1 MNLEELGKELIK
13 LRKKKGLTIEEICV
27 KISIS
32 PKEYM
37 KLELGKLKEKESY
50 YRNVLKEIEEV
61 S

>member
-1 MNLEELGKELIK
+1 MNLEELGKELIA

-27 KISIS
+27 KICIS

-37 KLELGKLKEKESY
+37 KLEWGKLKEKESY
-50 YRNVLKEIEEV
+50 YMNVLKEIEEV